1 MNPGTLLTNVCNLQL
16 IRVQARFS
24 AALRNVPS
32 CIRGEQEQM
41 TPGQM
46 LVLNGIDHFLLT
58 RFGTHILIIL
68 CMNNTRL
75 FADDVNNFFDINR
88 SRNICT
94 AVADKYSLFFALF
107 SHLSV
112 DGLFLLSIFTEC
124 THQKLLRSLIIQKSR
139 NFIRRKIILS
149 SLTDH
154 GKTNCLDQFGRFYVS
169 WTALYTCEA
178 GEAFPDGLGFISAS
192 TSPFCT

>member
-1 MNPGTLLTNVCNLQL
+1 
-16 IRVQARFS
+16 
-24 AALRNVPS
+24 
-32 CIRGEQEQM
+32 
-41 TPGQM
+41 
-46 LVLNGIDHFLLT
+46 
-58 RFGTHILIIL
+58 
-68 CMNNTRL
+68 MNNTRL

-94 AVADKYSLFFALF
+94 AVADKYSYSLHF
-107 SHLSV
+107 SLTFLWM
-112 DGLFLLSIFTEC
+112 GCFLLSIFTEC

-154 GKTNCLDQFGRFYVS
+154 GKTNCLDQFGRFYV
-169 WTALYTCEA
+169 
-178 GEAFPDGLGFISAS
+178 LGQRSTHAKQERHFQMDLEFISAS